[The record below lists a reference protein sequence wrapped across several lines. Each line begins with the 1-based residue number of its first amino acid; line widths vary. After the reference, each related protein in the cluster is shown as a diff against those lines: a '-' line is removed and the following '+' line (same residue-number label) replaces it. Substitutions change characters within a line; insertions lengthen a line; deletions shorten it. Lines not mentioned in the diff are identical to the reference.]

1 MRTKIYSLLLLTVC
15 LFLKAQ
21 TPELLYYK
29 FEGTAANIPNL
40 ATSPPAGTQTAQII
54 GNFTLGS
61 NTTCLGNG
69 LIGSS
74 SSTTA
79 NYLDT
84 KWNIALSG
92 SWTIHLKFSNY
103 VNDTTTVYYLLG
115 DSTSSGGSSFRMF
128 TNGAP
133 GANNIRLTGNGMTN
147 VLITNVFPANNPVDL
162 IIVYDNVAQN
172 VKAYVNGVLNSTT
185 AQANPLV
192 FNGTLF
198 KVGAYGGS
206 GTGMKTGMIMD
217 EFGLFNRAIADAEIA
232 SLNNFCSALSTDEM
246 IKDNNPKIAVK
257 AGSLILGKGS
267 FGKYSIYDFAGREIL
282 TGNETSNIININTL
296 QKGVYIIKYGENILV
311 RFKY

>member
-1 MRTKIYSLLLLTVC
+1 MKTKIYTFLLIGAGLL
-15 LFLKAQ
+15 LKAQ

-40 ATSPPAGTQTAQII
+40 AINPPAGTQSAQIV
-54 GNFTLGS
+54 GNFTLGA
-61 NTTCLGNG
+61 NTACLGNG
-69 LIGSS
+69 LVGSS
-74 SSTTA
+74 STTTA

-92 SWTIHLKFSNY
+92 SWTIHLKFNNF

-115 DSTSSGGSSFRMF
+115 DSTSGGGSSFRMF

-147 VLITNVFPANNPVDL
+147 VLITNVFPANSPVDL

-206 GTGMKTGMIMD
+206 GTGMKTGMTMD
-217 EFGLFNRAIADAEIA
+217 EFGLFNRAISDSEIA
-232 SLNNFCSALSTDEM
+232 SLNDFCSLSTDEVK
-246 IKDNNPKIAVK
+246 KDGDSKIAVK
-257 AGSLILGKGS
+257 DGQLVLSKGN
-267 FGKYSIYDFAGREIL
+267 FNIYSIYDYTGREIL
-282 TGNETSNIININTL
+282 RGNESSNTIDIHSL
-296 QKGVYIIKYGENILV
+296 QKGIYIIKYGNNIST
-311 RFKY
+311 RFRY